1 MNTNFYLR
9 EKRQICLLASDHI
22 TNDLNLQINCKEL
35 HGMKSKAFSISFKLH
50 LSTQVKKWVCNTPMQ
65 FGLACA
71 AYKINHNWGMPKK
84 GPMQTDLNIFKY
96 FEYQSPVIFTNTH
109 CSTTAGLNCT
119 FLQEGMHN
127 VPVVQM

>member
-50 LSTQVKKWVCNTPMQ
+50 LSTQVKKWVCSTPMQ

-71 AYKINHNWGMPKK
+71 AYKINHDWGMPKK
-84 GPMQTDLNIFKY
+84 GPCRQT
-96 FEYQSPVIFTNTH
+96 
-109 CSTTAGLNCT
+109 STFSSISSIRVLLY
-119 FLQEGMHN
+119 LQIHT
-127 VPVVQM
+127 VVQQQG